1 MGFDIVGHDPKT
13 EKGEYFRNNVWWWH
27 PLWGFVS
34 KHCRDI
40 LTPQEIEAGSFN
52 NGTLI
57 PARKARL
64 IGLRLRFLLDQK
76 EVKEFEEE
84 YRKHLDSLPDEPCDL
99 CAGTGKRY
107 DEFVKGDCNG
117 CGGKGKKRPWV
128 TNYPFKE
135 ENVKDFADF
144 AIESGGFRI
153 C

>member
-1 MGFDIVGHDPKT
+1 MGFDVVGNDPKT

-27 PLWGFVS
+27 PLWGYVA
-34 KHCRDI
+34 KQCQDI
-40 LTPQEIEAGSFN
+40 LTHKEIEAGGFN
-52 NGTLI
+52 NGVLI
-57 PARKARL
+57 SERKARE

-76 EVKEFEEE
+76 EVKRFAEG
-84 YRKHLDSLPDEPCDL
+84 YQKHLDAMPDERCDL
-99 CAGTGKRY
+99 CAGTGKRN

-117 CGGKGKKRPWV
+117 CEGKGKKRPWAAH
-128 TNYPFKE
+128 YPFNE